1 MSDTDTEGDERP
13 VAPEDV
19 PTAAGSGSPAGS
31 DPSSDSVVRPPDPS
45 GRVPPYPPPPPPGWG
60 SSWGQQ
66 YQYPGAPEGPSWGA
80 PPPSPPPSPVRGRTV
95 LAAVLA
101 GLVLVGGGAGIGWG
115 LAREF
120 GGASSLVPSSSTS
133 SGSSQHQSPLEPQ
146 PQSGS
151 SSSSSSLNL
160 QAITS
165 EVDPAIVDIDTT
177 LSSNGFGPAGTA
189 AGTGMILTPS
199 GEVMTNNHVVEGAT
213 SIQVSIQGDGT
224 HGATV
229 LGVDPSADVA
239 LLQVNGV
246 SGLPTVHLANSS
258 TLSVGEAVAAIG
270 NALGEGGTPRAT
282 TGTIEAL
289 HQSISV
295 SGDNG
300 ATENLSDMIEM
311 NATIWEGDSGG
322 ALVNSSGQVVGMLT
336 AGETAGFRQTS
347 GSIQGYAI
355 PTNDALSVVNQ
366 IRSGQASSQVLIGPV
381 GYLGVEVQNLNGIAA
396 AQLGLNVS
404 SGALVVGLVP
414 GGPAEQAG
422 IPQDS
427 VITAINGQSVTD
439 TDQLG
444 TLLHQHKPGQQ
455 VQVTWVD
462 QSGTHTTT
470 VTLTTGPPV

>member
-1 MSDTDTEGDERP
+1 
-13 VAPEDV
+13 
-19 PTAAGSGSPAGS
+19 
-31 DPSSDSVVRPPDPS
+31 
-45 GRVPPYPPPPPPGWG
+45 
-60 SSWGQQ
+60 
-66 YQYPGAPEGPSWGA
+66 
-80 PPPSPPPSPVRGRTV
+80 V
-95 LAAVLA
+95 LAAILA
-101 GLVLVGGGAGIGWG
+101 GLILVGGGAGIGWG

-120 GGASSLVPSSSTS
+120 GGMSSLVPSSSTS
-133 SGSSQHQSPLEPQ
+133 AGSSSQHQSPLEPQ

-151 SSSSSSLNL
+151 SSSSSLNL
-160 QAITS
+160 QAIAN
-165 EVDPAIVDIDTT
+165 EVDPAVVDIDTT
-177 LSSNGFGPAGTA
+177 LSSNGLGPAGTA

-199 GEVMTNNHVVEGAT
+199 GEVMTNNHVIEGAT
-213 SIQVSIQGDGT
+213 SIQVAIEGDGT
-224 HGATV
+224 HSATV
-229 LGVDPSADVA
+229 LGVDPNADVA

-282 TGTIEAL
+282 SGTIEAL

-295 SGDNG
+295 SGDDG
-300 ATENLSDMIEM
+300 TTENLSDMIEM
-311 NATIWEGDSGG
+311 DATIWEGDSGG

-396 AQLGLNVS
+396 AQLGLDIN

-414 GGPAEQAG
+414 GGPAAQAG

-427 VITAINGQSVTD
+427 VITAINGQTVTD

-470 VTLTTGPPV
+470 ATLTTGPPV

>member
-1 MSDTDTEGDERP
+1 M
-13 VAPEDV
+13 
-19 PTAAGSGSPAGS
+19 
-31 DPSSDSVVRPPDPS
+31 
-45 GRVPPYPPPPPPGWG
+45 
-60 SSWGQQ
+60 
-66 YQYPGAPEGPSWGA
+66 
-80 PPPSPPPSPVRGRTV
+80 